1 MTRKRRP
8 EPGRGTPSAADSHDA
23 RRGGAKGATVPV
35 SRPRG
40 PQRTASRAAGPAARR
55 VDDAAVAAILATLHD
70 RYPDARTELRHDDP
84 LELLV
89 ATILSAQSTDQ
100 RVNEV
105 TRELFRKYR
114 TAADYA
120 AADPAVF
127 EREIHATGF
136 FRNKTRLVL
145 GAARRLVETY
155 GGHVPDT
162 MDELVSLPGVA
173 RKTANVVL
181 GSAFGK
187 AEGVVVDTHV
197 QRVAFR
203 LGLTL
208 EQEPAK
214 VERELMARLPRSQ
227 WIFAGLALILH
238 GRRVCVA
245 RKPRCSACA
254 LATWCPRNGVDAAE

>member
-1 MTRKRRP
+1 MPAANARPRTRKSKDAGGAAGDVRGRRGSP
-8 EPGRGTPSAADSHDA
+8 VAKAAETPSGPS
-23 RRGGAKGATVPV
+23 RRA
-35 SRPRG
+35 
-40 PQRTASRAAGPAARR
+40 
-55 VDDAAVAAILATLHD
+55 DDAAAAAVLAELHHL
-70 RYPDARTELRHDDP
+70 YPDAAVELEHANA
-84 LELLV
+84 LQLLV

-100 RVNEV
+100 RVNAV
-105 TRELFRKYR
+105 TRDLFRTYR

-120 AADPAVF
+120 AADPATF

-136 FRNKTRLVL
+136 FRNKTKLVL
-145 GAARRLVETY
+145 GAARRLVEVY
-155 GGHVPDT
+155 GGEVPDR
-162 MDELVSLPGVA
+162 MDDLVTLPGVA

-181 GSAFGK
+181 GSSFGK

-197 QRVAFR
+197 QRVSFR

-214 VERELMARLPRSQ
+214 VEAELMERLPREE

-254 LATWCPRNGVDAAE
+254 LAPWCPRNGVTSSE